1 MGGPRLLGCDV
12 NKEMKSKGKIMKHL
26 SKGCVGKDGVC
37 DGKIPTSDRIDQ
49 YWV

>member
-37 DGKIPTSDRIDQ
+37 DGKIPM
-49 YWV
+49 